1 MAGSFPYEKQLT
13 WLGVILGIISTILL
27 IRVSLKQHKLA
38 EKQEDLTEF
47 HLKQNGIPVKD

>member
-13 WLGVILGIISTILL
+13 WIGVILGIISTILL

-38 EKQEDLTEF
+38 DKQEALAEH
-47 HLKQNGIPVKD
+47 HLKQNGIKVEE